1 MSKLTTQSV
10 LFPHLI
16 SKPILAAFDQ
26 EHSSADGGGLLL
38 KAVDEELGLS
48 AKLAA
53 CLRDE
58 REAGKVRHRLDE
70 IFAQRLFGIALGYPD
85 CNDAQV
91 LAHDPIHKMMAGRAP
106 LSGDRLASQ
115 ATLSRFENA
124 IGPAELYRLVDTIA
138 DTVIGRHRR
147 RLKNRAKQIVLDFD
161 PTDDPTHGQQ
171 ELSFYHGH
179 YRSHCYL
186 PLIGT
191 IGFNKEKGQSLLCAV
206 LRPGNAG
213 AAMGFIPIMERLLI
227 KVRAAFP
234 RARIRV
240 RLDGGFGVPEVL
252 DYLDSAGVEY
262 VVGLANWPDLKKRA
276 KKAQREAMRAYK
288 KTGETTQVFGDTLF
302 QTKTSWPHKRRVVYK
317 AEVVD
322 YPGREPKENLRFVV
336 TNFKMTPKH
345 TYRFYCQRG
354 DAENRIKEMK
364 HGLELGRTSCSSFL
378 ANQFRVQLTAAAYVL
393 MQELARKAR
402 HTVYRDAQVARL
414 RDRLLKLPAW
424 VEESVRRVVVHLP
437 TSFLGK
443 VEWNKIAQAAGAFS
457 P

>member
-1 MSKLTTQSV
+1 MSESTIQSV

-16 SKPILAAFDQ
+16 SKPVLAAFDQ
-26 EHSSADGGGLLL
+26 DHSSSDGGGLLL
-38 KAVDEELGLS
+38 KAVDDELGLS

-58 REAGKVRHRLDE
+58 REPGKVRHRLDE
-70 IFAQRLFGIALGYPD
+70 ILAQRLFAIALGHPD
-85 CNDAQV
+85 CNDAQQ
-91 LAHDPIHKMMAGRAP
+91 LAHDPIHKMMVGRAP

-115 ATLSRFENA
+115 ATLSRFENSM
-124 IGPAELYRLVDTIA
+124 GTTELYRLVDTIA

-147 RLKNRAKQIVLDFD
+147 RLGKRAKRIVLDFD
-161 PTDDPTHGQQ
+161 PTEDPTYGQQ

-179 YRSHCYL
+179 YQTHCYL

-213 AAMGFIPIMERLLI
+213 AAMGFIPILKRLLS
-227 KVRAAFP
+227 KLRAAFP
-234 RARIRV
+234 KARIRV
-240 RLDGGFGVPEVL
+240 RLDGGFGVPDVL
-252 DYLDSAGVEY
+252 DFLDSAGVEY
-262 VVGLANWPDLKKRA
+262 VVGLANWPVLQQRA

-288 KTGETTQVFGDTLF
+288 KTGKTTQVFGETLF
-302 QTKTSWPHKRRVVYK
+302 QTKNSWPHPRRVIFK

-336 TNFKMTPKH
+336 TNFKMTPKR
-345 TYRFYCQRG
+345 TYHYYCQRG

-364 HGLELGRTSCSSFL
+364 HGLDLGRTSCSSFR

-402 HTVYRDAQVARL
+402 YTVYRNAQVTRL

-437 TSFLGK
+437 TSFIGK
-443 VEWNKIAQAAGAFS
+443 VAWTHVAARAGAFS

>member
-1 MSKLTTQSV
+1 MSKSTTQSV

-16 SKPILAAFDQ
+16 SKPILAACDQ
-26 EHSSADGGGLLL
+26 AHSSADGGGLLL
-38 KAVDEELGLS
+38 KAMDDELGLS
-48 AKLAA
+48 GKLAA
-53 CLRDE
+53 CLRDS
-58 REAGKVRHRLDE
+58 RETGKVRHRLDT
-70 IFAQRLFGIALGYPD
+70 ILAQRLFAIALGYPD

-115 ATLSRFENA
+115 ATLSRFENS
-124 IGPAELYRLVDTIA
+124 IGSAELYRLVETLA

-147 RLKNRAKQIVLDFD
+147 RLGKRAKQIVLDFD
-161 PTDDPTHGQQ
+161 PTDDPTYGQQ

-179 YRSHCYL
+179 YRTHCYL

-206 LRPGNAG
+206 LRPGNVG
-213 AAMGFIPIMERLLI
+213 AAAGFVPILERLLR
-227 KVRAAFP
+227 KVKTAFP
-234 RARIRV
+234 KARIRV

-262 VVGLANWPDLKKRA
+262 VVGLASWIPLTKRA
-276 KKAQREAMRAYK
+276 KKAQRDAMRAYK
-288 KTGETTQVFGDTLF
+288 KTGETTQVFGETLF
-302 QTKTSWPHKRRVVYK
+302 KTKTSWPRKRRVIYK

-322 YPGREPKENLRFVV
+322 YPGRQPRENLRFVV

-345 TYRFYCQRG
+345 VYHFYCQRG
-354 DAENRIKEMK
+354 DAENRIKELK
-364 HGLELGRTSCSSFL
+364 HGLELGRTSCSSFP

-393 MQELARKAR
+393 MQALARKAR
-402 HTVYRDAQVARL
+402 HTAYRDAQVTRL

-437 TSFLGK
+437 TSFLGMK
-443 VEWNKIAQAAGAFS
+443 DWSKIALAAGALS